1 MMRDESSVTM
11 AILIATNVP
20 LLVNTQ
26 QTLHTHTHHHT
37 HTPSHTHHHTHT
49 FAICTEKLSMVC
61 ALRESLYF
69 LRKEMREPRGTNWET
84 NINS

>member
-20 LLVNTQ
+20 LLVNTASKLY
-26 QTLHTHTHHHT
+26 THTHTIT
-37 HTPSHTHHHTHT
+37 HTHHHTHT

>member
-1 MMRDESSVTM
+1 MKDESSVTM
-11 AILIATNVP
+11 VILIATNVP
-20 LLVNTQ
+20 LLVNTASKLY
-26 QTLHTHTHHHT
+26 THTHTIT